1 MLAELQRDK
10 QLNDRLLKDA
20 AMSLPAAEFIQLKL
34 AVSKMLDKYARSVII
49 FNQDNNQ

>member
-10 QLNDRLLKDA
+10 ELIDRLLKDA
-20 AMSLPAAEFIQLKL
+20 ALSLPAAEFIQLKL
-34 AVSKMLDKYARSVII
+34 AVSKMLDKYEQAVNI